1 VAFVIA
7 DTDVLIDY
15 LKSIEPGRTRIADG
29 ITARTLVTT
38 VVSEF
43 ELVRGARTE
52 SQRRDIQ
59 RCWPM
64 FPSYPWTAERLGK
77 PPGLRS
83 CSTGPGS
90 LWRPPTCSLP
100 GLL

>member
-1 VAFVIA
+1 MAFVIA

-43 ELVRGARTE
+43 ELVRGAH
-52 SQRRDIQ
+52 
-59 RCWPM
+59 
-64 FPSYPWTAERLGK
+64 
-77 PPGLRS
+77 
-83 CSTGPGS
+83 
-90 LWRPPTCSLP
+90 
-100 GLL
+100 